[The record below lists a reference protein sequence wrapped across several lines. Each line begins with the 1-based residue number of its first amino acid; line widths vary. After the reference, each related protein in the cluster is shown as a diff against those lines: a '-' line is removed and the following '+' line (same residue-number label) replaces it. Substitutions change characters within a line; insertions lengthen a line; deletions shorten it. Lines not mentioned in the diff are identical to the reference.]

1 MVQLTPEQFESIQR
15 RLDFLRVEAGDIPR
29 FATMTQAEYVTNR
42 DRRRSLERMV
52 ENILNAATDISK
64 VVLTAM
70 DLPAPDSYRQTMLQL
85 GMSGLLPSATAAKLA
100 EMTRLR
106 NILAHEYL
114 DIRWA
119 SLRAFLQEA
128 PSVVNEFIQ
137 IIEHLLTLN
146 TVS

>member
-1 MVQLTPEQFESIQR
+1 MVQLTPEQFETIQR
-15 RLDFLRVEAGDIPR
+15 RLDILRVEAGDIPR

-42 DRRRSLERMV
+42 DRRGSLERMV

-114 DIRWA
+114 DIRWE

-137 IIEHLLTLN
+137 IIEHLLTIN